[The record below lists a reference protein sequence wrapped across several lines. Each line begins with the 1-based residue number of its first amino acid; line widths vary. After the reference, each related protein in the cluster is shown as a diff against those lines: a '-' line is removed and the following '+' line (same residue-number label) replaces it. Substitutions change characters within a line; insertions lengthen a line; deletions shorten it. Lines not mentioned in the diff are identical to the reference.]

1 LTQCTERGDSVVGEI
16 LVAEARVVS
25 KPVLVHLT
33 GAHRGQRLKLKG
45 LPATC
50 WIDRPFREKH

>member
-1 LTQCTERGDSVVGEI
+1 MTQCRERGDSVVGEI

-33 GAHRGQRLKLKG
+33 GGHRGQRLKLKG
-45 LPATC
+45 LPAAC
-50 WIDRPFREKH
+50 WIDRPIREKR

>member
-1 LTQCTERGDSVVGEI
+1 MERGDSIVGEI

-50 WIDRPFREKH
+50 WIDRPFREKR

>member
-1 LTQCTERGDSVVGEI
+1 MQCTGRGDSVVGEI

-33 GAHRGQRLKLKG
+33 GRHRGQRLKLKG
-45 LPATC
+45 LPAIC
-50 WIDRPFREKH
+50 WIDRPFREKR

>member
-1 LTQCTERGDSVVGEI
+1 MTQCTERGDSVAGEI

-33 GAHRGQRLKLKG
+33 GKHRGQRLKLKG
-45 LPATC
+45 LPAAC
-50 WIDRPFREKH
+50 WIDKPFREKR